1 MAAPP
6 LTLISFDLC
15 PYVQRA
21 AIVLLEKGV
30 PFERVDIDLYD
41 KPAWF
46 LEISPLG
53 RVPVLRVGE
62 AVLFESAVIAEYIE
76 ETSEKRLHPA
86 DPLERARHRA
96 WIEFAATMLDD
107 TWVIETAKDAAAFE
121 ARCAALRQKFQRV
134 EALPPRLPFFAG
146 DAFSIVDAAF
156 APVFRYFDTFDR
168 IAPLGVLDGLP
179 KVAAWRQAVAAR
191 RSVHEAVVPDYPA
204 RLRAFI
210 MKQGGV
216 LAQRAAAA

>member
-1 MAAPP
+1 MAAP
-6 LTLISFDLC
+6 LQLISFDLC

-21 AIVLLEKGV
+21 AIVLLEKGAS
-30 PFERVDIDLYD
+30 FERVDINLYN
-41 KPAWF
+41 KPDWF
-46 LEISPLG
+46 LAISPLG

-62 AVLFESAVIAEYIE
+62 EVLFESAVIAEYLE
-76 ETSEKRLHPA
+76 ETQAPRLHPA
-86 DPLERARHRA
+86 DPLTKARHRG

-107 TWVIETAKDAAAFE
+107 TWVIETSKDQPAFD

-134 EALPPRLPFFAG
+134 EALPPALPFFAG
-146 DAFSIVDAAF
+146 ENFSIVDAAF

-168 IAPLGVLDGLP
+168 MAPLGVLDGLP
-179 KVAAWRQAVAAR
+179 RVAAWRQAIAAR
-191 RSVHEAVVPDYPA
+191 PSVRQAVVPDYPD

-216 LAQRAAAA
+216 LAQRAAA